1 MKCLDNFEVS
11 QARPMDKLFRDGGL
25 KSQTQAWRK
34 LENSEGPLGPSE
46 ARPVPSVI
54 HGGEAPEII
63 LDFHVKMVLM

>member
-34 LENSEGPLGPSE
+34 LENSEGATWAERSE
-46 ARPVPSVI
+46 TGSV
-54 HGGEAPEII
+54 GDPWG
-63 LDFHVKMVLM
+63 